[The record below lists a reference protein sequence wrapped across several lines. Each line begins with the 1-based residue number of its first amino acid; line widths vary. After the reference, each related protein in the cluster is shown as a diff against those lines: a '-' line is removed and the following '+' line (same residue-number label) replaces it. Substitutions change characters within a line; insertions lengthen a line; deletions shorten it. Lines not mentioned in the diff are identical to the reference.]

1 MIGKPVNYDKRYK
14 NEFPI
19 FEAKLDYELEK
30 YLNLVLGK
38 EVLDLGIGQGMNSI
52 PLTKLGFN
60 ITGVDYSSKCLDI
73 CKNNSSKLNLVH
85 SDIRTFNIEKD
96 KYDLIQ
102 SRFVLHFLHKKDS
115 YEIIKNI
122 KDNIKLNGLVY
133 IYVLSLKDPKF
144 KKVTNSLEFESLENN
159 IFHNKTNDTYISFF
173 TIDEISN
180 LFKDFKTICISDEYC
195 LDLDSKAMH
204 YSGFIKYIGQKIN
217 N

>member
-60 ITGVDYSSKCLDI
+60 VTGVDYSSKCLDI
-73 CKNNSSKLNLVH
+73 CKNNSSKLNLVQ